1 MRIASALLVA
11 IFATTTTLAED
22 GKQSGPTHADVKYG
36 EHPLQAVDFWKAE
49 GESPRPLLVYIHG
62 GGWTGGDKKQRVS
75 EIRSL
80 LNVGISYAAV
90 NYRLTG
96 EVPLPAPVH
105 DAARAIQFIRSK
117 ADEWNIDKT
126 HIALTGGS
134 AGACTS
140 MWILLH
146 DDLAD
151 PTSEDPV
158 SRESTRVMAAAV
170 SGGQTSIDPKVIEPW
185 LGPKVL
191 EHRMINMAVGE
202 KTIADALKNYEKHRE
217 LYVEFS
223 PYNHVSKGDPPLLMI
238 YGGNM
243 KLPSLNAGHGIHHPV
258 YGVKMKEKADSLGLE
273 CHLLIRGVSTSDRYA
288 NATEFLFDKL
298 LDGGGP
304 FNLIP
309 REAKLET
316 LWEQG
321 GFTEGAAAGPD
332 GKIYFSDFAQPFDS
346 RPARV
351 MRFDPAGGR
360 TSVHSA
366 DSKMANGLMFD
377 AKGRLIACCAS
388 PLGGRRGLVEIL
400 ADGQTKTIVDRYQG
414 KRFNS
419 PNDLVIDAKGR
430 IYFSD
435 PKYVGPEKMEL
446 PSMDVYRL
454 DPGGLPHRVTT
465 DVTKPN
471 GVMLSPDGK
480 TLYVAET
487 DNGTAQAEVENDAK
501 PGRMT
506 LNAFA
511 VDDDGSLGTKKILVN
526 FGDKTGIDG
535 MTVDRWGNIY
545 AAVRSAD
552 RFGIVIYSP
561 AGRELGYIKTPTLP
575 TNCCFGIGEQSKTLY
590 ITAGRGLYRIGLTA
604 RGHHSAASGKK

>member
-1 MRIASALLVA
+1 
-11 IFATTTTLAED
+11 
-22 GKQSGPTHADVKYG
+22 
-36 EHPLQAVDFWKAE
+36 
-49 GESPRPLLVYIHG
+49 
-62 GGWTGGDKKQRVS
+62 
-75 EIRSL
+75 
-80 LNVGISYAAV
+80 
-90 NYRLTG
+90 
-96 EVPLPAPVH
+96 
-105 DAARAIQFIRSK
+105 
-117 ADEWNIDKT
+117 
-126 HIALTGGS
+126 
-134 AGACTS
+134 
-140 MWILLH
+140 
-146 DDLAD
+146 
-151 PTSEDPV
+151 
-158 SRESTRVMAAAV
+158 
-170 SGGQTSIDPKVIEPW
+170 
-185 LGPKVL
+185 
-191 EHRMINMAVGE
+191 
-202 KTIADALKNYEKHRE
+202 E

-238 YGGNM
+238 YGSNM

-400 ADGQTKTIVDRYQG
+400 ADGQIKTIVDRYQG

-454 DPGGLPHRVTT
+454 DPGGLLHRVTT

-501 PGRMT
+501 RGRMT

-511 VDDDGSLGTKKILVN
+511 VDDDGSLGTKKVLVN
-526 FGDKTGIDG
+526 FGDKAGIDG
-535 MTVDRWGNIY
+535 MTVDGWGNIY

-561 AGRELGYIKTPTLP
+561 GGRELGYIKTPTLP

-590 ITAGRGLYRIGLTA
+590 VTAGRGLYRIGLTT
-604 RGHHSAASGKK
+604 RGHHSTASGKK